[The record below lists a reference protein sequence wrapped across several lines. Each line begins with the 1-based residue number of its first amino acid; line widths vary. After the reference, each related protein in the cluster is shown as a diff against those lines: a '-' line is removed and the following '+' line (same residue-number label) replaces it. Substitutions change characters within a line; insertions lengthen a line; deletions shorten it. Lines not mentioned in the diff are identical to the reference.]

1 MTRVPLDQSPSH
13 SWTPVGT
20 TLNCFM
26 AIVVIGG
33 HSRNIGKTS
42 VAAGLIAGIPERN
55 WTAVK
60 ITQYGHGV
68 CSINGRTCGCAVNEH
83 TWVVNEERDSEGKG
97 DTCRFLKAGA
107 QRSIWVRTK
116 QGRLAEAVPALKLTI
131 AKAEDIIFESNSLI
145 GFIRPALYL
154 SVLDPATRDFKA
166 SAREFLPL
174 ADAIV
179 LHETASQDFGWD
191 EVSPEMLAG
200 KLVFRVR
207 PPRYITSE
215 IVEFVRRR
223 LEND

>member
-1 MTRVPLDQSPSH
+1 MS
-13 SWTPVGT
+13 
-20 TLNCFM
+20 
-26 AIVVIGG
+26 IVVVGG

-42 VAAGLIAGIPERN
+42 VVAGLIAGIPERN

-68 CSINGRTCGCAVNEH
+68 CSINGRACGCAVEEH
-83 TWVVNEERDSEGKG
+83 TWSVNEERDPEGKG

-107 QRSIWVRTK
+107 RRSIWVRTK

-131 AKAEDIIFESNSLI
+131 AKAEDIIFESNSLM
-145 GFIRPALYL
+145 GFIQPDVYI

-179 LHETASQDFGWD
+179 LHGSNGDGTPAWA
-191 EVSPEMLAG
+191 EVSLKQFENKP
-200 KLVFRVR
+200 VFRVR
-207 PPRYITSE
+207 PPHYITQE
-215 IVEFVRRR
+215 IVEFVRGKVRG
-223 LEND
+223 